1 VLPKITR
8 VLDSNDVHLIV
19 RVVVAQV
26 SHNIELHLSLMFK
39 FILIS
44 DNLDCNY
51 FACFVIFAF
60 DRLAEATLTQ
70 EIQNFE
76 SEC

>member
-1 VLPKITR
+1 MLPKITR
-8 VLDSNDVHLIV
+8 VLDPNDVHLVV

-26 SHNIELHLSLMFK
+26 SYYVELHLSLMFE
-39 FILIS
+39 FILIP
-44 DNLDCNY
+44 DNFDCDY
-51 FACFVIFAF
+51 FACFVIFAL
-60 DRLAEATLTQ
+60 DSLTEATLTQ